1 MNSNEVNDNIF
12 NFILENVKLTSN
24 IQDLP
29 KDASEEQKSEYN
41 KLIKLISL
49 YINMVCKEIKIRTN
63 RVNFPEDLKYLAI
76 DMTNNMYTQYKSDTN
91 SESNQVIQSMSETG
105 RSVNFGTEDTIKIK
119 LQLLIQRQLDN
130 QNKLI
135 NRYRLLYK
143 AVCPKDEQN

>member
-1 MNSNEVNDNIF
+1 MNNNEVNDDIF

-29 KDASEEQKSEYN
+29 KDASEEQKAEYD

-49 YINMVCKEIKIRTN
+49 YINMICKEIKIRTN